1 LVQELRGA
9 QVVQSREQAL
19 TQLQD
24 EVLLLL
30 RQPHRVSPVV
40 VVLLTELVMPPILS
54 TKRPGEGV
62 P

>member
-1 LVQELRGA
+1 
-9 QVVQSREQAL
+9 VVQSREQAL

-40 VVLLTELVMPPILS
+40 VVLA
-54 TKRPGEGV
+54 
-62 P
+62 